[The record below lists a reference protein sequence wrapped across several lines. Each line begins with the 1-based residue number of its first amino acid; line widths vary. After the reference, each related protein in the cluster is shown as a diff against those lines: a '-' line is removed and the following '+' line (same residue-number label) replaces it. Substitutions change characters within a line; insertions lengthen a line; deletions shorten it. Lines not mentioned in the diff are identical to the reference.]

1 MVAWA
6 TSRRS
11 KGSRVQERGIASGIR
26 RHRRDGGPFR
36 PAARETGH
44 GMTFDL
50 DGAKPS
56 VQAKGE
62 SEAVPTS
69 TRPP

>member
-1 MVAWA
+1 
-6 TSRRS
+6 
-11 KGSRVQERGIASGIR
+11 
-26 RHRRDGGPFR
+26 
-36 PAARETGH
+36 
-44 GMTFDL
+44 MTFDL

-69 TRPP
+69 TKPPAALPPPATPDPKKPTGGKPTLRRIK